1 MRRRWKLVG
10 GAGIAGICIA
20 VGILAHSRAVSGDST
35 STPSSGDDDTASTTT
50 STTSGSS
57 DDTAR
62 DPFAP
67 YPSPGAIAYEAL
79 SAADKAAVD
88 HVHEVIDTTHPAASH
103 EAYGRATAWTSAEAD
118 RQIAE
123 RQLGLVDTANDGV
136 VP

>member
-1 MRRRWKLVG
+1 MRGRWKLLG
-10 GAGIAGICIA
+10 GAGIVGVLIA
-20 VGILAHSRAVSGDST
+20 TVILAQSRAVSGDTTSST
-35 STPSSGDDDTASTTT
+35 SGDSDAPAASPPSAVGDD
-50 STTSGSS
+50 
-57 DDTAR
+57 R

-67 YPSPGAIAYEAL
+67 YPTPGAIAYEAL

-88 HVHEVIDTTHPAASH
+88 HIHEVIDTTQPAALH
-103 EAYGRATAWTSAEAD
+103 DAYARATGWTSVEAD

>member
-20 VGILAHSRAVSGDST
+20 AGILAHSRAVSGDTT
-35 STPSSGDDDTASTTT
+35 SMPSGDGGIASTTT
-50 STTSGSS
+50 STTSSS
-57 DDTAR
+57 DVDEAAH

-67 YPSPGAIAYEAL
+67 YPTPGEIAYEAL
-79 SAADKAAVD
+79 SATDKAAVD
-88 HVHEVIDTTHPAASH
+88 HVHEVADTTHPAASH
-103 EAYGRATAWTSAEAD
+103 DAYARATAWTSTEAD

-123 RQLGLVDTANDGV
+123 RQVGLVDTANDGV